1 MSETPRSN
9 TYAGLLASMPQLG
22 AMFGE
27 MVAMERELAAAK
39 LLLGEYV
46 ETHPAAPGR
55 AARDRDSMMKQS
67 ANKPLAPAQ
76 ECATM
81 RGDG

>member
-9 TYAGLLASMPQLG
+9 KYAGLLASMPQLG

-55 AARDRDSMMKQS
+55 AARYRESMISQQS
-67 ANKPLAPAQ
+67 A
-76 ECATM
+76 CAES
-81 RGDG
+81 RKRYDAR